1 MSEAIGIQMLLV
13 AICSGFI
20 GLALGGAWR
29 EKKKPQEESSRRD
42 AEAQSVG
49 NAAKLREAIEKI
61 RRNLTMTY
69 QSEEEERNLIVEA
82 FNIAGSALAEPARN
96 CDFHNTEHEARRAW
110 FIEEVQPRLDGKRMD
125 HKELPFSDWIFE
137 KAKKGGAE

>member
-1 MSEAIGIQMLLV
+1 MSEVIGIQMLLV

-29 EKKKPQEESSRRD
+29 EKKKLQEESSRRD

-49 NAAKLREAIEKI
+49 NVAKLRKAVKLALSLLDLGENVPSKAVKQEDIDFMK
-61 RRNLTMTY
+61 
-69 QSEEEERNLIVEA
+69 A
-82 FNIAGSALAEPARN
+82 ALAEPARN
-96 CDFHNTEHEARRAW
+96 CDFHDTKHEAKRAW

-125 HKELPFSDWIFE
+125 HKELPLLDWIFE
-137 KAKKGGAE
+137 KAKK